1 MRNNKSSIYLIS
13 PDKIDN
19 QVFYKNLEKIF
30 STKKISIFQ
39 LRLKN
44 VKVSKIIYIGKKINK
59 ICKRYNVKFIINDSP
74 YIAKKL
80 NADGCHIG
88 QNDIDYCSARR
99 ILGNKIIG
107 ITCNNSTKVIRTATL
122 QGADYVAIGA
132 FFKTKTKETLYS
144 AKINLINHA
153 KKITNLPIV
162 VIGGI
167 NSENYKKLLL
177 HKPGFLAI
185 SGYIWNNN
193 NYDPIQALKKINI

>member
-1 MRNNKSSIYLIS
+1 MKNNKSSIYLIS

-19 QVFYKNLEKIF
+19 QLFYKNLEKIF

-44 VKVSKIIYIGKKINK
+44 VKKSKIIYTGKKINK
-59 ICKRYNVKFIINDSP
+59 ICKKYKVKFIINDSP

-88 QNDIDYCSARR
+88 QNDIDYYGARR

-107 ITCNNSTKVIRTATL
+107 VTCNNSIKLIRNATL

-132 FFKTKTKETLYS
+132 FFKTNTKKTLYS
-144 AKINLINHA
+144 AKLNLINHA
-153 KKITNLPIV
+153 KKITHLPIV

-167 NSENYKKLLL
+167 NSKNYKKLLL
-177 HKPGFLAI
+177 HKPSFLAI
-185 SGYIWNNN
+185 SGHIWNNN
-193 NYDPIQALKKINI
+193 NPIKALKKINI